1 MNLEQNIQTIADHVE
16 HLADKYFEHPDRVAR
31 IHSVMMSID
40 AEIFERMKKAGGL
53 NDQSRTH

>member
-1 MNLEQNIQTIADHVE
+1 MTLEQHIHVIADQVE
-16 HLADKYFEHPDRVAR
+16 HLAEKYFEHPDRVAR
-31 IHSVMMSID
+31 IHSIMMSID